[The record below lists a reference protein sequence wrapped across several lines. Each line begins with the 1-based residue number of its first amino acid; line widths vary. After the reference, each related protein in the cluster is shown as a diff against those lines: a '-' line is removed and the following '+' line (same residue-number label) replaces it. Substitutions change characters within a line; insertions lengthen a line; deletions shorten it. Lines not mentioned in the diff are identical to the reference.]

1 MINLYFIYEIV
12 KKLAMFQLKITIIIY
27 KLHTKFIF

>member
-1 MINLYFIYEIV
+1 MINLSFIYEIV
-12 KKLAMFQLKITIIIY
+12 KNLAMFQLKITIIIY